1 MEPLNWL
8 KILNL
13 VKYKFQIIYASSMS
27 LPLPLYL
34 NIILRTLPLENLN
47 YFRRISLVILVIV
60 VKYIFSRFFFKIVF

>member
-60 VKYIFSRFFFKIVF
+60 VKYIFSRFFF